1 MYLLPAHMAILHSL
15 KRPKEILWRLWQPS
29 RKFLISSKNHL
40 EAVISVSVAET
51 EENIGI
57 VYMALGDYEN
67 ALLRYKKTRE
77 VKIRSYGTG
86 HASVADLYSGDGVD
100 IANNHNVFQ
109 PKSRRAQPQSRRR
122 PAAVTAMPS
131 RSHGDTQPQSRR
143 RPADSRR
150 RPAAVTATPSRSHGD
165 ICKFGSR

>member
-67 ALLRYKKTRE
+67 SLLRYQKTRE

-86 HASVADLYSGDGVD
+86 HASVADTYNNIAIVEEKLGKFQQALELHEKALEIRKKALGDSHVSV
-100 IANNHNVFQ
+100 AATKNNIGQ
-109 PKSRRAQPQSRRR
+109 ALRK
-122 PAAVTAMPS
+122 
-131 RSHGDTQPQSRR
+131 
-143 RPADSRR
+143 
-150 RPAAVTATPSRSHGD
+150 
-165 ICKFGSR
+165 